1 VLSALLY
8 ILNSILSYIFMLVA
22 LLRDLE
28 QLVLQSSYMLLQIS
42 SRLNSSVEAAGIST
56 RVRNTPKI
64 TIIVTDSLKNH
75 GAEQCRA

>member
-1 VLSALLY
+1 
-8 ILNSILSYIFMLVA
+8 MLVA

-64 TIIVTDSLKNH
+64 TFIVTSGSPKND